1 MIKVFYDGAC
11 YVCDGE
17 VNHYKKHKKNIA
29 WVNIA
34 SPDFEAKQY
43 SLNNNDLQRKLHAI
57 NSDGQVFTGIDAFVL
72 IWKTLPKPYPY
83 YAKVIKLPL
92 IYSLA
97 KIAYAC
103 FARLRVYLPKK
114 TSCPMPQNNQSK
126 NTLSSGNK
134 KTW

>member
-17 VNHYKKHKKNIA
+17 VNHYKKHQAKIE
-29 WVNIA
+29 WINIA

-43 SLNNNDLQRKLHAI
+43 NLDNNSLQRALHAI
-57 NSDGQVFTGIDAFVL
+57 DNDGKVFTGVDAFAV
-72 IWKTLPKPYPY
+72 IWSSLPNPYPY
-83 YAKVIKLPL
+83 LAKIIQLPV

-97 KIAYAC
+97 TIAYAC

-114 TSCPMPQNNQSK
+114 TSCPMPTPPKTNQ
-126 NTLSSGNK
+126 TLPKEKS
-134 KTW
+134 